1 MFYYDLEQFCA
12 FDPYI
17 YSSCLEYIKKK
28 NADNTSKDGQ
38 FSVDDIWS
46 MFSEL
51 CYAIFDESV
60 AEMILSLQADFYLD
74 AYIKAQGSL
83 LSPITKNSFP
93 RRTSEAIQGDPEDVR
108 RRFDTIRADLEKS
121 FSPLMLNTHPY
132 SAKFASW
139 FSSFWK
145 KDEGITCFDE
155 IDYAFYI
162 RAYKHWIWYPDNEYG
177 MRFSEVYKGLRDMFT
192 HEGTRIHSDHEFH
205 SELSSYLFNK
215 IFKAV
220 DFIDILKITLFDF
233 NDLIYETK
241 DNRRER
247 SIILL
252 MPLSHIPYL
261 LRSKVQDKYIEA
273 IKSYVNAWD
282 DPIKALRFRKEY
294 YNLIDLSEY
303 KLPLAKLIFF
313 TLLQNTMYQDTDKES
328 MEKIAKALYDGYRLD
343 SSHYYGTVAKRLKDL
358 EDMKYKGS
366 DNDKR
371 SKPSLVINN
380 NNNITLESLEVNFT
394 YNFIWANTAN
404 YYDYSAYTKNARP
417 EWIPNK
423 EIFMDWSY
431 QNLMQKAES
440 ISISTGT
447 NNYLNYKKNPGTL
460 LLPTE

>member
-1 MFYYDLEQFCA
+1 MFYSDIEQLCT

-17 YSSCLEYIKKK
+17 YRSCLEYIKKD

-38 FSVDDIWS
+38 FSIDDVWS
-46 MFSEL
+46 MFSEIS
-51 CYAIFDESV
+51 YALFDKSV
-60 AEMILSLQADFYLD
+60 AEMVLSLQTDFYLD

-93 RRTSEAIQGDPEDVR
+93 KRISKAIQGDQEDVR
-108 RRFDTIRADLEKS
+108 RRFNTIRADLEKS

-145 KDEGITCFDE
+145 NDAEITCFDE

-177 MRFSEVYKGLRDMFT
+177 MRFSEVYKGLSDMFT
-192 HEGTRIHSDHEFH
+192 YEGTRIHSDHDFH
-205 SELSSYLFNK
+205 FELSAYLFNK

-220 DFIDILKITLFDF
+220 DFIDILKIMLSDF

-261 LRSKVQDKYIEA
+261 LRSKVQAKYIEA

-294 YNLIDLSEY
+294 YYLVDLSEY

-313 TLLQNTMYQDTDKES
+313 TLLQNTMYQDTDRES
-328 MEKIAKALYDGYRLD
+328 MERIAKSLYDGYRLD
-343 SSHYYGTVAKRLKDL
+343 SSHYYDTVAKRL
-358 EDMKYKGS
+358 ENFNNMEYKGT

-371 SKPSLVINN
+371 SKPSKIIKN
-380 NNNITLESLEVNFT
+380 NNNIALESFEINLT
-394 YNFIWANTAN
+394 YNFILANTAN
-404 YYDYSAYTKNARP
+404 YYDYSVYTKNAHP

-423 EIFMDWSY
+423 EIFMDGSY
-431 QNLMQKAES
+431 QSLMQLAAS
-440 ISISTGT
+440 VSTSTGT
-447 NNYLNYKKNPGTL
+447 QNYLCYKKPKNTL
-460 LLPTE
+460 ILPTE